1 MKKRIF
7 KNTVK
12 VILTITLTI
21 AAYKY
26 AAIERGYFA
35 GIVGGGETAVPIL
48 CWLLLWF
55 FPAAIKETKGSKKW
69 VIWEKLENLKKNL
82 KQN

>member
-12 VILTITLTI
+12 VILTIALTV

-26 AAIERGYFA
+26 AATERGYYL
-35 GIVGGGETAVPIL
+35 GIIGGGETFIPAL
-48 CWLLLWF
+48 CGMLFWLL
-55 FPAAIKETKGSKKW
+55 PSMVKEMLRK
-69 VIWEKLENLKKNL
+69 
-82 KQN
+82 

>member
-12 VILTITLTI
+12 MVLTIALTI

-26 AAIERGYFA
+26 AATERGYYL
-35 GIVGGGETAVPIL
+35 GIIGGGETFIPAL
-48 CWLLLWF
+48 CGMLFWLL
-55 FPAAIKETKGSKKW
+55 PSTVKEMLRK
-69 VIWEKLENLKKNL
+69 
-82 KQN
+82 

>member
-12 VILTITLTI
+12 VILTIALTI
-21 AAYKY
+21 TAYKY

-35 GIVGGGETAVPIL
+35 GIIGGGETFVPIL
-48 CWLLLWF
+48 CIMLFWF
-55 FPAAIKETKGSKKW
+55 FPEMIKEMKG
-69 VIWEKLENLKKNL
+69 NKNE
-82 KQN
+82 

>member
-7 KNTVK
+7 KNTLK
-12 VILTITLTI
+12 VILTIALTV
-21 AAYKY
+21 AAYRY

-35 GIVGGGETAVPIL
+35 GIVGGGEMAVPIL

-55 FPAAIKETKGSKKW
+55 FPDAIEEMKG
-69 VIWEKLENLKKNL
+69 NKNE
-82 KQN
+82 